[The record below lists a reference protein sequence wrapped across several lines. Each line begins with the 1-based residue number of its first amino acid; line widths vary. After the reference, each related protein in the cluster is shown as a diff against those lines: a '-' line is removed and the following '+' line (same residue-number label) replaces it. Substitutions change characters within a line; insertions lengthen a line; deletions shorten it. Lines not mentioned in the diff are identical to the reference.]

1 MCLISEVNHVDL
13 HIGEG
18 GQRLFLISYKG
29 ASTSLL
35 A

>member
-1 MCLISEVNHVDL
+1 MRLISEVNHVDL

-18 GQRLFLISYKG
+18 GQRLFLSCNGIVS
-29 ASTSLL
+29 SLL